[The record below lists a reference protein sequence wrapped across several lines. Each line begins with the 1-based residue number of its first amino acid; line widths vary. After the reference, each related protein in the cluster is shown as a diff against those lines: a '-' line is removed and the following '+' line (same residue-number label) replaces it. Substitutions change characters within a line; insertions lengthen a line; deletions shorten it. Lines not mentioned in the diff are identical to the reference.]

1 MAYAEIKN
9 FIKEQQFH
17 ISSDFIKYIKLNEN
31 IDVRGISYDND
42 GIEYGFDYYESYI
55 HNISSFEFMIYSID
69 EISEKNQKLPFRV
82 KQIYLPIVFMTII
95 QMLLGILKIKN
106 IVLLIQ

>member
-1 MAYAEIKN
+1 MQKHIKN

-31 IDVRGISYDND
+31 IDVRGLSYDND

-55 HNISSFEFMIYSID
+55 HNISSFEFMIYSI
-69 EISEKNQKLPFRV
+69 EKK
-82 KQIYLPIVFMTII
+82 KKK
-95 QMLLGILKIKN
+95 KIKSYPF
-106 IVLLIQ
+106 V